1 MDCYCIMV
9 KTGAEE
15 KFKSSATEKLAQTG
29 DGSKFYFFK
38 KQMTARSGS
47 SFQEPLFPGYI
58 FLETENLTRE
68 TIETLKKVT
77 GFYHFLFDNTNPH
90 KLNGNDLA
98 YYSNF
103 RQSGEILGLS
113 KAGFD
118 ENQRI
123 QIVEGPL
130 KGFQGKI
137 IRVNRRCKR
146 VTVQIE
152 MFGYSKKVD
161 LCYTDAQS
169 L

>member
-1 MDCYCIMV
+1 MV

-15 KFKSSATEKLAQTG
+15 KFKSSATEKLAQSG

-38 KQMTARSGS
+38 KQMTARSCV
-47 SFQEPLFPGYI
+47 SFEEPLFPGYI

-68 TIETLKKVT
+68 TIETLKKVS

-98 YYSNF
+98 YYSTF

-113 KAGFD
+113 KARFD